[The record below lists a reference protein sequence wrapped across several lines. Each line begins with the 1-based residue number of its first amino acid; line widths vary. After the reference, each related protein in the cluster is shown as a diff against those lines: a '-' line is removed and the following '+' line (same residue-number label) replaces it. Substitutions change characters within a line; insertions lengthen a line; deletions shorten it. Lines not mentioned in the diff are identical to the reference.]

1 MRGTG
6 APLTLN
12 RIRGAAGGC
21 TSPPYIFQ
29 KKCYCPKFGDFF
41 LNRGANFNMVPA
53 HPAAVLLT
61 LADITTRLAHGHTLP
76 LRAKA
81 ALNLDD
87 VEGGGFTPGASDR
100 SGKFP

>member
-1 MRGTG
+1 M
-6 APLTLN
+6 LLSE
-12 RIRGAAGGC
+12 IRR
-21 TSPPYIFQ
+21 
-29 KKCYCPKFGDFF
+29 FF